1 MSDIKAYV
9 VHILRYCDVE
19 KILNIGKTIL
29 CSVQYTKLWVTK
41 KQTRKNGA
49 NQKGAK
55 SWAMPIKILT
65 KKSANSKTWN
75 IKNEFEWFEILK
87 NWQIF

>member
-29 CSVQYTKLWVTK
+29 CSVQNTKLWVTK
-41 KQTRKNGA
+41 NKQEKMV
-49 NQKGAK
+49 Q
-55 SWAMPIKILT
+55 IKKVL
-65 KKSANSKTWN
+65 NLEQCLSK
-75 IKNEFEWFEILK
+75 F
-87 NWQIF
+87 

>member
-41 KQTRKNGA
+41 NKQEKMV
-49 NQKGAK
+49 Q
-55 SWAMPIKILT
+55 IKKVL
-65 KKSANSKTWN
+65 NLEQCLSK
-75 IKNEFEWFEILK
+75 F
-87 NWQIF
+87 

>member
-9 VHILRYCDVE
+9 VHISRYCDVE

-41 KQTRKNGA
+41 NKQEKMV
-49 NQKGAK
+49 Q
-55 SWAMPIKILT
+55 IKKVL
-65 KKSANSKTWN
+65 NLEQCLSK
-75 IKNEFEWFEILK
+75 F
-87 NWQIF
+87 

>member
-9 VHILRYCDVE
+9 VYILRYCDVE

-41 KQTRKNGA
+41 NKQEKMV
-49 NQKGAK
+49 Q
-55 SWAMPIKILT
+55 IKKVL
-65 KKSANSKTWN
+65 NLEQCLSK
-75 IKNEFEWFEILK
+75 F
-87 NWQIF
+87 